1 MSTLYPLAIVDA
13 ASITTQVRMT
23 LQYYLS
29 ISAPDVQVET
39 NQGVVTLE
47 GKARDA
53 AYKDMITQLVNGV
66 YGVRRVN
73 NQMRI
78 EKAKSQ

>member
-29 ISAPDVQVET
+29 INAPDVQVET

-47 GKARDA
+47 GRARDA